1 MTASPSLSS
10 PKIWFIT
17 GVSSGFGRALAQEA
31 LAAGY
36 RVVGTLRN
44 EAARAEFDALQ
55 PGRSFGRLLDVT
67 HDTEVVRVVAKVET
81 SIGPIDVLVNNAG
94 YGHEGTVEESSL
106 DQLRQQFEVNV
117 FGAVAIAKAVL
128 PFMRARRRGHILNI
142 TSMGGFVTFPGLG
155 YYHGSKFALEGISE
169 TLGKEVASF
178 GIHVTAVEPG
188 GFRTDWAGRSMVRAP
203 QTIDDYA
210 SVMGPVRERRLA
222 RSGKQDGDPV
232 KAARAMI
239 RITETAN
246 PPAHLLLGPDAVKVV
261 REKLGAL
268 LEGIKA
274 WEALSVSTDFTP
286 ATD

>member
-142 TSMGGFVTFPGLG
+142 TSMGGKMYSILG
-155 YYHGSKFALEGISE
+155 AWYHATKHALEGWSDC
-169 TLGKEVASF
+169 LRLEVGEF
-178 GIHVTAVEPG
+178 GIKVVIVEPG
-188 GFRTDWAGRSMVRAP
+188 VIETGFGDAASDTIVKRSASGPYGRLVQMVAKSIKNTYGHGTGSDPSVIADVVSQAVSSSNPRTRYAAGKFAKMLIRMRIWLGDRMFDRIILS
-203 QTIDDYA
+203 QT
-210 SVMGPVRERRLA
+210 R
-222 RSGKQDGDPV
+222 
-232 KAARAMI
+232 
-239 RITETAN
+239 
-246 PPAHLLLGPDAVKVV
+246 
-261 REKLGAL
+261 
-268 LEGIKA
+268 
-274 WEALSVSTDFTP
+274 
-286 ATD
+286 